1 MRDAIPVI
9 GSSASLVLIRDLI
22 MAGDVNNADADTWI
36 TSMAFV
42 ANPTRNMLAEVKVS
56 SHIYLYLSS
65 INRTI
70 KCIQY

>member
-1 MRDAIPVI
+1 
-9 GSSASLVLIRDLI
+9 